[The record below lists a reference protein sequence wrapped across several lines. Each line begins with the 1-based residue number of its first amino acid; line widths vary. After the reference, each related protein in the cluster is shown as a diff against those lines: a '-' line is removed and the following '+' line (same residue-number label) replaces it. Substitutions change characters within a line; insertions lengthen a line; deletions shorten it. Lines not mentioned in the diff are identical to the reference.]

1 MNNPQLSNRQFYIG
15 GFFVLVALIY
25 IGRLFYIQTI
35 DDTYKEAANQNAF
48 RYLTDYPPRGYV
60 FDRNGK
66 KLVVNEP
73 SYDLMVIPIDV
84 KGCDT
89 IALCN
94 ILHIDKG
101 TFRKRIEK
109 AKFVNGRRKSSIF
122 EKALTSETY
131 AKLQE
136 KIFRF
141 NGFYFQKRSVRSY
154 PEKLAPHLLGY
165 VGEVSKEKAKI
176 DPYYNEGDYIGV
188 SGIERSYEE
197 LLRGKKGVRIV
208 LVDVHNQ
215 EQGKYMEGKFDT
227 AGVVGVGITCTIDA
241 ELQKYG
247 EQLMMGKK
255 GSVVAIE
262 PSTGE
267 VLCLVSSPTYDPN
280 LLVGHDRAKTFSKM
294 YLDTLYNPLYNRATQ
309 ATYPPGSIFKLIDAL
324 IGQQDGVLQ
333 TTTVYPCAMGYP
345 PMGGKPKC
353 HRHPAGNLIASIQHS
368 CNSYYSYVFRS
379 IVDQKAYPK
388 FKDGYQHW
396 RDAVMTFGVGQKLNS
411 DIPFERSGNVPSV
424 KYYNKVFGEN
434 GWRSNTIVSLGIG
447 QAELLIS
454 PVQMA
459 NVMCTIANKGYYFT
473 PHIVKANTSGK
484 PIDKK
489 FMEKHYT
496 YVTNKIYYENV
507 IDGMQKVVESGTAAA
522 SKLKDV
528 VICGKTGTAQNPH
541 GKDHAVFVA
550 FAPRD
555 NPKIAIACIV
565 ENSGFGGTWAAPI
578 SSLMI
583 EKYLNRK
590 VLRTDMEKRMMEA
603 DLITGKG
610 VPAEKPKH

>member
-1 MNNPQLSNRQFYIG
+1 
-15 GFFVLVALIY
+15 A
-25 IGRLFYIQTI
+25 
-35 DDTYKEAANQNAF
+35 
-48 RYLTDYPPRGYV
+48 
-60 FDRNGK
+60 K
-66 KLVVNEP
+66 K
-73 SYDLMVIPIDV
+73 
-84 KGCDT
+84 
-89 IALCN
+89 
-94 ILHIDKG
+94 
-101 TFRKRIEK
+101 
-109 AKFVNGRRKSSIF
+109 
-122 EKALTSETY
+122 
-131 AKLQE
+131 
-136 KIFRF
+136 
-141 NGFYFQKRSVRSY
+141 
-154 PEKLAPHLLGY
+154 
-165 VGEVSKEKAKI
+165 

-197 LLRGKKGVRIV
+197 ALRGRKGVRIV

-215 EQGKYMEGKFDT
+215 EKEKYMNGKYDT
-227 AGVVGVGITCTIDA
+227 AGIVGTGITCTIDA
-241 ELQKYG
+241 TLQKYG
-247 EQLMMGKK
+247 EMLMNGKK
-255 GSVVAIE
+255 GSIVAIE

-267 VLCLVSSPTYDPN
+267 ILALVSSPAYDPN

-324 IGQQDGVLQ
+324 IGQKDGVLQ
-333 TTTVYPCAMGYP
+333 VSTVYPCAGGYP

-353 HRHPAGNLIASIQHS
+353 HRHPAANLTSSIQYS

-396 RDAVMTFGVGQKLNS
+396 RDAVMTFGVGKRLES
-411 DIPFERSGNVPSV
+411 DIPFERSGNVPSI
-424 KYYNKVFGEN
+424 KYYDKVFGVN

-447 QAELLIS
+447 QAELLIA

-459 NVMCTIANKGYYFT
+459 NVMCAIANKGFYYT
-473 PHIVKANTSGK
+473 PHIVKGYSDGK

-489 FMEKHYT
+489 YQEKHFT
-496 YVTNKIYYENV
+496 YVQEKIYYDNV

-583 EKYLNRK
+583 EKYLKGKVERK
-590 VLRTDMEKRMMEA
+590 DMEKRMMEA
-603 DLITGKG
+603 DLITGKN
-610 VPAEKPKH
+610 VPVEKPHH